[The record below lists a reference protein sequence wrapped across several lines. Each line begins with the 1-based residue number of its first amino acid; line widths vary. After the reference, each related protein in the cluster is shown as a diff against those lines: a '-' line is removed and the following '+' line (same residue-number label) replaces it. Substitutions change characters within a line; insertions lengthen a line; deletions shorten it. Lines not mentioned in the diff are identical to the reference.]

1 MSKQRNNEYRSEEA
15 REETARAGISKFT
28 VCAYLTCFAL
38 LLMMI
43 FSYVQLNK
51 ISNQA
56 VNLEHE
62 LNELREQN
70 QMLGI
75 RIDRRIG
82 HDQIKQQATER
93 LGMVT
98 LSKDQVTYVNT
109 KNTDTVEIVS
119 QSQILRERSKFFAG
133 LAHGLRWL
141 VEYMN

>member
-1 MSKQRNNEYRSEEA
+1 MSKQSYNGYREEA
-15 REETARAGISKFT
+15 HSETSRAGISKFT
-28 VCAYLTCFAL
+28 VCAYLTCFVL

-43 FSYVQLNK
+43 FSYVQLNT
-51 ISNQA
+51 ISDQT
-56 VNLEHE
+56 VKLERE

-75 RIDRRIG
+75 RIDQRMG

-109 KNTDTVEIVS
+109 KNTNTVEIVS
-119 QSQILRERSKFFAG
+119 HGQLLRDHSKFLAG
-133 LAHGLRWL
+133 LARGFRLL